1 MRNIAII
8 ALLLVCVSL
17 VDSAENMKEFDLM
30 EQENMNMKDK
40 AEIYGIVRR
49 CPPLPDLP
57 GSGCFLI

>member
-40 AEIYGIVRR
+40 AEIYLAGGCSGVRNI
-49 CPPLPDLP
+49 
-57 GSGCFLI
+57 S